1 LITKSFDFQPTTT
14 ETIFTTTSTTT
25 TTTTTTTTESSSPLF
40 SSEIE
45 LDGEI
50 ESQARPR
57 KLSGTDEEEK
67 AAASAAA
74 KSSSNNNCTENQFV
88 CLDGGCIDRYQ
99 RCDKIT
105 DCVDASDEID
115 CGKLVSFCLTIKH
128 GSLFKRWLRV
138 KQNYKLC

>member
-1 LITKSFDFQPTTT
+1 LQATTT
-14 ETIFTTTSTTT
+14 ETIFTTTS
-25 TTTTTTTTESSSPLF
+25 TTTTTESSSPLF

-67 AAASAAA
+67 AAASTAA
-74 KSSSNNNCTENQFV
+74 KSSNNNNCTENQFV

-99 RCDKIT
+99 RCDRIT
-105 DCVDASDEID
+105 DCVDASDELD
-115 CGKLVSFCLTIKH
+115 CGKLK
-128 GSLFKRWLRV
+128 SLK
-138 KQNYKLC
+138 K

>member
-1 LITKSFDFQPTTT
+1 
-14 ETIFTTTSTTT
+14 
-25 TTTTTTTTESSSPLF
+25 LF

-67 AAASAAA
+67 AAASTAA
-74 KSSSNNNCTENQFV
+74 KSSNNNNCTENQFG

-105 DCVDASDEID
+105 DCVDATDEID
-115 CGKLVSFCLTIKH
+115 CGKLVCLLNDKVKLMSGSNDVITIKYS
-128 GSLFKRWLRV
+128 SLD
-138 KQNYKLC
+138 

>member
-1 LITKSFDFQPTTT
+1 M
-14 ETIFTTTSTTT
+14 
-25 TTTTTTTTESSSPLF
+25 F

-67 AAASAAA
+67 AAASTAA
-74 KSSSNNNCTENQFV
+74 KSSSSNNNCTENQFV

-99 RCDKIT
+99 RCDRIT
-105 DCVDASDEID
+105 DCVDASDELD
-115 CGKLVSFCLTIKH
+115 CGKLVSFIHAKLFGITIKH
-128 GSLFKRWLRV
+128 GSLD
-138 KQNYKLC
+138 

>member
-1 LITKSFDFQPTTT
+1 M
-14 ETIFTTTSTTT
+14 
-25 TTTTTTTTESSSPLF
+25 F

-57 KLSGTDEEEK
+57 KLSGTEEEEK
-67 AAASAAA
+67 VAASAAA
-74 KSSSNNNCTENQFV
+74 KSSSNNNNCTENQFV

-115 CGKLVSFCLTIKH
+115 CGKLVSFRNDKLFDITRKH
-128 GSLFKRWLRV
+128 GNLD
-138 KQNYKLC
+138 